1 MFLVNKFFQSS
12 TPSFPRPADHT
23 CGLAFTAVA
32 RTLAAMMSWLRRHRL
47 LLSAVY
53 VLTLVALRPVLAAP
67 PAFAQETSD
76 LQPDPAAIWGRLPNG
91 LHYVV
96 LPNRQPPGR
105 ASLRL
110 VVGSGSLYETE
121 AQRGLAHF
129 LEHMAFNGST
139 HYAPGTLVE
148 YFQRLGMSF
157 GGDTN
162 AYTSFESTIYML
174 ELPNTQ
180 AATLIEGF
188 QVFAD
193 YAGGLL
199 LETKEINKE
208 RGIILAEKRTR
219 DSVVYRTFVAEN
231 EFLLGDSLFPKRLP
245 IGLAEII
252 EQSPRE
258 PLADFY
264 NAWYRPD
271 NLAVIAI
278 GDFNPA
284 AVEAQI
290 KQVFGPLQARAPARP
305 QPDLGLI
312 STAAGL
318 HVRFHPEPEAAQVT
332 VAIETMTPYPGEPDT
347 AAARLRYLP
356 RDLAFQMLNRRLAI
370 LAKQE
375 NAPFASG
382 SANVNESYH
391 FFRNASVE
399 LNCKPEHWRASLT
412 VAEQELRRALE
423 YGFQPAELGEAT
435 ANYLNSLE
443 QGAKGA
449 STRRSGEL
457 ADELVSCLERDEVFT
472 HPAADLALFKPA
484 LEKVTPDDCLRAF
497 RETWNVNQRYLFVTG
512 NVDLTRESAAADQ
525 IIASVY
531 EASRN
536 VPLKPP
542 QGVAA
547 GAFAYTRFGT
557 AGAVTRHDHVDD
569 LDIHLVEFGNGV
581 RLNLKRTDF
590 EANTIDVNIRVGTG
604 RLTEPATEPGL
615 AFLANLAFITGGLGK
630 YSIDDLQRLF
640 AGKTVGLKFKVH
652 DDACTL
658 SGTTNRDDLLAQL
671 QLLTAYLVDPGY
683 RPEALRQGQKIIEQM
698 YTGFTHTPSG
708 PMETEV
714 PRLLASDDPRFGLP
728 AERVVL
734 DRTLEEVRA
743 WLAPQLASGAIEI
756 AVVGDIDV
764 DATISA
770 VAQTLGA
777 LPQRAPKPGLAE
789 ARKVF
794 FPAPFTK
801 SYAVPTEIPKGLV
814 TLYWPTTDARDVR
827 LARRLGL
834 LAEILSDRLRV
845 KVREEMGDAY
855 SPEAYSAPSDTYIH
869 YGYLLSQITINPA
882 QAQNVI
888 DTVLAIAADLQKNG
902 VTPDELERA
911 KKPVLTSLQES
922 ARTNTYWLNSVVAAC
937 QEFPQ
942 RLEWCRTRYS
952 DFEGIAKAE
961 IDALAAQYL
970 DPARTFRVI
979 VRPEAAAPPKA

>member
-1 MFLVNKFFQSS
+1 
-12 TPSFPRPADHT
+12 
-23 CGLAFTAVA
+23 
-32 RTLAAMMSWLRRHRL
+32 MMSSLRRLCL
-47 LLSAVY
+47 LLPVIF
-53 VLTLVALRPVLAAP
+53 VLALVAIRPVLAAP
-67 PAFAQETSD
+67 PVFAQETSD
-76 LQPDPAAIWGRLPNG
+76 LQPDPAAVWGRLPNG
-91 LHYVV
+91 LRYVV
-96 LPNRQPPGR
+96 LPNKEPRGR

-148 YFQRLGMSF
+148 FFQRMGMSF

-162 AYTSFESTIYML
+162 AYTSFDSTVYML

-180 AATLIEGF
+180 AATLAEGF

-199 LETKEINKE
+199 LETRELNKE

-219 DSVVYRTFVAEN
+219 DSVEYRTFVAEN

-245 IGLAEII
+245 IGLAGII

-258 PLADFY
+258 PFADFY
-264 NAWYRPD
+264 NDWYRPD

-278 GDFNPA
+278 GDFDPT

-290 KQVFGPLQARAPARP
+290 KQAFGPLQSRAPARP
-305 QPDLGLI
+305 QPDLGRI

-318 HVRFHPEPEAAQVT
+318 HVQFHAEPEAAHVT
-332 VAIETMTPYPGEPDT
+332 VAIETMTPYAGEPDT
-347 AAARLRYLP
+347 AANRLRYLP
-356 RDLAFQMLNRRLAI
+356 RDLAFQMLTRRLSI

-382 SANVNESYH
+382 TANMNESYH

-399 LNCKPEHWRASLT
+399 LNGKPENWRASLT

-443 QGAKGA
+443 QGTKSA
-449 STRRSGEL
+449 STRHSDELAGEL
-457 ADELVSCLERDEVFT
+457 ITCLLRDEVFT
-472 HPAADLALFKPA
+472 QPAADLALFKPA

-497 RETWNVNQRYLFVTG
+497 REAWNVDQRYLFVTG
-512 NVDLTRESAAADQ
+512 NIDLASESAAAGQ
-525 IIASVY
+525 IITGVY
-531 EASRN
+531 EASRA
-536 VPLKPP
+536 VTLKPP
-542 QGVAA
+542 EKTAA
-547 GAFAYTRFGT
+547 EAFAYTRFGA
-557 AGAVTRHDHVDD
+557 AGAVTRHEHVDD
-569 LDIHLVEFGNGV
+569 LDVHLVEFANGV
-581 RLNLKRTDF
+581 RLNLKKTDF
-590 EANTIDVNIRVGTG
+590 EANTIHVNIRVGTG

-615 AFLANLAFITGGLGK
+615 AFLTNLAFITGGLGK
-630 YSIDDLQRLF
+630 HNIDDLQRLF
-640 AGKTVGLKFKVH
+640 AGKTVGLNFNVR

-658 SGTTNRDDLLAQL
+658 GGTTNRDDLPAQL

-683 RPEALRQGQKIIEQM
+683 RPEALRQGRKLIEQM
-698 YTGFTHTPSG
+698 YTGFAHTPSG
-708 PMETEV
+708 PMQTEV

-728 AERVVL
+728 AEKVVQN
-734 DRTLEEVRA
+734 RTLEEMRA
-743 WLAPQLASGAIEI
+743 WLAPQLAGGAIEI

-764 DATISA
+764 DATITA

-777 LPQRAPKPGLAE
+777 LPPRAPKPGLAE
-789 ARKVF
+789 ARQVL

-801 SYAVPTEIPKGLV
+801 NYAVPTEIPKGLV

-827 LARRLGL
+827 LARRLSL

-855 SPEAYSAPSDTYIH
+855 SPEAYSAPSDTYTH
-869 YGYLLSQITINPA
+869 YGFMLSQITIDPA
-882 QAQNVI
+882 QAQKIV

-902 VTPDELERA
+902 ATPDELERA
-911 KKPVLTSLQES
+911 KKPILTALKES
-922 ARTNTYWLNSVVAAC
+922 ARTNPYWLNNVVGSC

-942 RLEWCRTRYS
+942 RLDWCRTRYS
-952 DFEGIAKAE
+952 DFEGITKAE

-970 DPARTFRVI
+970 DPARSFRVI
-979 VRPEAAAPPKA
+979 VLPEAKKGG